1 MPANNLD
8 MEAFGVVR
16 NSFFALALAS
26 CAALPIPM
34 DSPIASNGWAA
45 RQTDR
50 EELLY
55 VTTIQG
61 RAFMFSYPSGGV
73 AGTFGV
79 GPGQDVWGICA
90 AANGN
95 VFITVQ
101 QSTTSSSIY
110 EYAHGGTTPI
120 ATLRD
125 HGYVAADCSSDPT
138 TGDLAVTNYD
148 EASNSGDNV
157 AIYHRGRGKPHRYFD
172 AQMSVAFCG
181 YDDRGNLFVDGG
193 GTYELAELAKGSST
207 LTNIRLSKQLV
218 RPQGVEWDGKQ
229 LAIEDGGFARKF
241 SAIDRVRLSGTKG
254 TVVGTTRLGGLAN
267 RGATFWFQGG
277 SVLTT
282 GGQQGDRVG
291 LWNYPAGGKVLKL
304 FRGMGIRGE
313 SFYGVTVS
321 VAPNRR

>member
-1 MPANNLD
+1 MRGL
-8 MEAFGVVR
+8 GIVR
-16 NSFFALALAS
+16 SSLFTLALAS
-26 CAALPIPM
+26 CAASPIPM
-34 DSPIASNGWAA
+34 GTPATSGGWDA
-45 RQTDR
+45 RQTVG

-61 RAFMFSYPSGGV
+61 RAFIFSYPSGGV

-79 GPGQDVWGICA
+79 APGEDVWGICA
-90 AANGN
+90 DANGD
-95 VFITVQ
+95 VFITEQ

-125 HGYVAADCSSDPT
+125 DGYVAADCSSDPT

-157 AIYHRGRGKPHRYFD
+157 AIYHRARGKPHRYFD
-172 AQMSVAFCG
+172 SQLSVAFCG

-193 GTYELAELAKGSST
+193 GTYQLAELAKGSGT

-218 RPQGVEWDGKQ
+218 RPEGVEWDGKE
-229 LAIEDGGFARKF
+229 LAVEDGGFARKF
-241 SAIDRVRLSGTKG
+241 SAIDRVRISGTKG
-254 TVVGTTRLGGLAN
+254 TVIGTTRLGGLAN

-277 SVLTT
+277 NVLTS

-313 SFYGVTVS
+313 SFYGVAVS
-321 VAPNRR
+321 AAPNRR